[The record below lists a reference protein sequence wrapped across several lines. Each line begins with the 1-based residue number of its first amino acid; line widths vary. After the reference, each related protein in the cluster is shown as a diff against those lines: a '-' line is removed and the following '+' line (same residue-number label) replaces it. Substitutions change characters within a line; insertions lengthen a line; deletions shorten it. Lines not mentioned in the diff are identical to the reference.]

1 MTKTMNHTNCTHP
14 ATKAG
19 RTACRKAL
27 ASQAKARAIE
37 INALRDSYY
46 DGTGDPDD
54 IIAALH
60 AIDPALTRNFYWGG
74 DATIEEIIAA
84 L

>member
-1 MTKTMNHTNCTHP
+1 MTSTMNHTDCTHP

-19 RTACRKAL
+19 RAKCRRDRA
-27 ASQAKARAIE
+27 AQAKVIADEITSLRA
-37 INALRDSYY
+37 SYY
-46 DGTGDPDD
+46 DNTRDGEE

-60 AIDPALTRNFYWGG
+60 RIDPALTRNFYWGG
-74 DATIEEIIAA
+74 DATIEEIIAS